1 MRSTRPLA
9 LADGP
14 VVRGLEIRFEAGRA
28 VAIDAEEGGEILRGR
43 AAIDEG
49 AARLGE
55 VALVD
60 RESRV
65 GRLGTT
71 FYETLLD
78 ENAVSHIALGD
89 GDPEI
94 AGPEG
99 ESRRNE
105 SAIHIDFMIGGD
117 DVDVTGVDAR
127 RLGGPDPPVGRLA
140 VRRSTPRP
148 ASSSSG
154 RRAPRRRA

>member
-1 MRSTRPLA
+1 
-9 LADGP
+9 
-14 VVRGLEIRFEAGRA
+14 VRGLELRFERGRA
-28 VAIDAEEGGEILRGR
+28 VEISAEEGGDVLRSR

-49 AARLGE
+49 AGRLGE

-60 RESRV
+60 GQSRI

-89 GDPEI
+89 GDPNI
-94 AGPEG
+94 AGSDG
-99 ESRRNE
+99 RSRRNE

-117 DVDVTGVDAR
+117 DVSVTGR
-127 RLGGPDPPVGRLA
+127 TLA
-140 VRRSTPRP
+140 GDEVPILRDGSW
-148 ASSSSG
+148 AF
-154 RRAPRRRA
+154 